1 MRLRTVFSAVM
12 TAGMALAL
20 VSLGCGGAQDEPTR
34 MSRPLESG
42 EVLSSKQAAPPSE
55 DEPPA
60 ATRQQLKECIKLRSA
75 DQWSERSFAVQFDA
89 KATELGQVA
98 EVKLRDTT
106 MRDPDLMECLRQAIA
121 TTTIPER
128 ALRKPSVRPF
138 SGGERMTREQRGP
151 IGSESASQNPLV
163 WVIAIVVDEVG
174 VTAIIEVGIGII
186 AAVGILST
194 PRKPSPKDECTD
206 KYTDCMDSPLG
217 KMVVDVYGKTLCA
230 TCNERCIDKGEWPS
244 AVKMT
249 HRWHSCR

>member
-1 MRLRTVFSAVM
+1 MRSMKCRYSERTA
-12 TAGMALAL
+12 
-20 VSLGCGGAQDEPTR
+20 E
-34 MSRPLESG
+34 
-42 EVLSSKQAAPPSE
+42 
-55 DEPPA
+55 
-60 ATRQQLKECIKLRSA
+60 
-75 DQWSERSFAVQFDA
+75 QWSERSYAVQFDA
-89 KATELGQVA
+89 KATDEGEVT
-98 EVKLRDTT
+98 EVKIRDTT
-106 MRDPDLMECLRQAIA
+106 MRDPEVVECLRQAIA

-151 IGSESASQNPLV
+151 IGSDSESQNPLV

-217 KMVVDVYGKTLCA
+217 KLVLDVYGKTLCE
-230 TCNERCIDKGEWPS
+230 TCRSLCQSDGAWPS

-249 HRWHSCR
+249 HRWYSCR